1 MTWYYAKGSEQ
12 IGPVSRDEIEQLA
25 KSGKI
30 NSRTLVWTKG
40 MPEWAELGS
49 LKQKTADSTPPPK
62 PPVPATD
69 MELRPKSENAPE
81 GRMFP
86 CAECGSSFP
95 EDEMI
100 TYDGSRICAGC
111 KPLFMQKLK
120 EGVRVA
126 GNMEYAGFWIRVG
139 AKLIDGIIQSIIN
152 MIFYIPVG
160 MITASIGSS
169 EPGDMSVFTGIYLI
183 SFVIQMIVPILYNTW
198 FVGKYGATPGKMAC
212 RLRIIRSDGAR
223 VSYRRAFGRVFAEW
237 ISAIFLGI
245 GYLMAAFD
253 QEKRALHDHICDT
266 RVVYK

>member
-40 MPEWAELGS
+40 MPEWAELG
-49 LKQKTADSTPPPK
+49 KTADSTPPPK
-62 PPVPATD
+62 PPVPVTD

-126 GNMEYAGFWIRVG
+126 GNMEYAGFWIRFG
-139 AKLIDGIIQSIIN
+139 AKFIDFIILGIIY
-152 MIFYIPVG
+152 MIFYIPVIAI
-160 MITASIGSS
+160 MESTDRF
-169 EPGDMSVFTGIYLI
+169 EPGDTSILMGAYFIAFI
-183 SFVIQMIVPILYNTW
+183 IQIIVPTVYKTW
-198 FVGKYGATPGKMAC
+198 FIGKRGATPGKMVC
-212 RLRIIRSDGAR
+212 HIQVIRSDGGK
-223 VSYRRAFGRVFAEW
+223 VSYLRALGRTLAEW
-237 ISAIFLGI
+237 ISSVIFYI
-245 GYLMAAFD
+245 GYLLAAFD